1 MAEPGL
7 RRSPAKRVSRETGI
21 EGSNPSLSAK
31 ICKANFGR
39 ESKIEIRDLILQ
51 DFRFGQIS
59 IIDFQNHDIHTY
71 FVWLG
76 RCSGIIWRYPPG
88 GKKHGRAIEN
98 RQSRFDVKDARLRSI
113 FDFRKALV

>member
-31 ICKANFGR
+31 ICKANFGG

-51 DFRFGQIS
+51 DFRFGKFRLS
-59 IIDFQNHDIHTY
+59 IFKTMTFIHILYGWVVAPGSSGDI
-71 FVWLG
+71 
-76 RCSGIIWRYPPG
+76 RQEA
-88 GKKHGRAIEN
+88 KNMAE
-98 RQSRFDVKDARLRSI
+98 QSRIDNRDLM
-113 FDFRKALV
+113 